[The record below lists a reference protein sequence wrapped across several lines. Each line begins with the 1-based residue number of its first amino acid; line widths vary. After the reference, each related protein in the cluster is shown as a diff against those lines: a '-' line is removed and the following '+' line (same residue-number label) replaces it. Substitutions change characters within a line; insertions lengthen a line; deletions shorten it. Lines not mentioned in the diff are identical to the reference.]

1 MSFYTSLL
9 SSVEEGINA
18 RVSDAAADIDCD
30 TLMGLLK
37 DAFTPRAATVTIS
50 GDSGNVLTA
59 TYRYRDTFYRG
70 MPYKVTFTL
79 TPQSGSVHIQAVLLL
94 GNAPAAS
101 AEGVMHRTGLRSFI
115 EACKNFGTATAGVSG
130 GGFDQGVKGIVD
142 MFRKMVSYFSDS
154 QHLKVSKRLP
164 QSLKAIQYN
173 PDAVYFLYNQDEV
186 YVIPPVRSTGPVI
199 IEGDNV
205 DGGEAAVPPWA
216 LWR

>member
-9 SSVEEGINA
+9 SSVKEGINA
-18 RVSDAAADIDCD
+18 RVSDSAADIDCD

-37 DAFTPRAATVTIS
+37 DAFTSRAATVTIS

-59 TYRYRDTFYRG
+59 TYRYRDTFYKG

-79 TPQSGSVHIQAVLLL
+79 TSQSGSVHIQAVLLF
-94 GNAPAAS
+94 GNTPAAS
-101 AEGVMHRTGLRSFI
+101 AEGVMPRTGLWSFI
-115 EACKNFGTATAGVSG
+115 EACENFGTAGVSE
-130 GGFDQGVKGIVD
+130 GGFDQGVKGLVD

-173 PDAVYFLYNQDEV
+173 QDAVYFLYNQDEV
-186 YVIPPVRSTGPVI
+186 YVIPPVRSSGSVV

-205 DGGEAAVPPWA
+205 DGGEAVVPSWA